1 MRPTQKDLHLSLL
14 EASKQLSTQTVM
26 FHQAVAGHLGL
37 NITDHK
43 CMDFILSE
51 GRATAGQLAEWTG
64 LTTGAITSVLNRLE
78 KAGYIRRAKDP
89 GDLRVVNAEPI
100 HSQLHMIKKV
110 FAPLNDAM
118 HELYSKY
125 NEEELETIL
134 DYLGHSHQIL
144 RNLTEDLR
152 RTRLNNRQ
160 NR

>member
-1 MRPTQKDLHLSLL
+1 MKPTQEDLQQSLL

-43 CMDFILSE
+43 CMDLILSR

-78 KAGYIRRAKDP
+78 KAGYIRRAKDA
-89 GDLRVVNAEPI
+89 GDLRVVYAEPI
-100 HSQLHMIKKV
+100 YSQLHAIKKV

-118 HELYSKY
+118 LELYSKY
-125 NEEELETIL
+125 SQEELQTIL
-134 DYLGHSHQIL
+134 DYLVHSRLIL
-144 RNLTEDLR
+144 RNLTEELR
-152 RTRLNNRQ
+152 KATIE
-160 NR
+160 